1 MSFMHDIHFPH
12 HEACNCGMCPQS
24 KGALLPVAGSRVPT
38 REDGPIVDSSWDY
51 DDDESDDDTTD
62 LSDCGMIY
70 DNAFGF
76 ECELSG
82 SEQCEFCPNRA
93 AVGREN
99 AEVTRGEVEA
109 RSQQGG

>member
-1 MSFMHDIHFPH
+1 MKSDSTPDPEPKLAG
-12 HEACNCGMCPQS
+12 EADSAGCAPTD
-24 KGALLPVAGSRVPT
+24 GSRVPT
-38 REDGPIVDSSWDY
+38 CEDGPIVDSSWDY

-99 AEVTRGEVEA
+99 VEVTHPETKP
-109 RSQQGG
+109 

>member
-1 MSFMHDIHFPH
+1 MNELSTNPLQLDAADTQRSAGCAPT
-12 HEACNCGMCPQS
+12 
-24 KGALLPVAGSRVPT
+24 AGSRVPT

-93 AVGREN
+93 AIGREN
-99 AEVTRGEVEA
+99 
-109 RSQQGG
+109 S